1 MWGVTIGGA
10 ILQNELA
17 KHLPQEFLAS
27 LPAGVAFAFSAVPA
41 IKDLPEPTRTDV
53 RRGFAQSI
61 DVIWY
66 VMTAVAVLGLFSSL
80 FMKALPLHTQ
90 MDEKWGLEQEQLKR
104 AAEEEEEAR
113 EDGAGAPM
121 QQITMVDSSSD
132 GKLTDLEKT
141 SNESL
146 RRERSVLPSV

>member
-10 ILQNELA
+10 ILQNELGR
-17 KHLPQEFLAS
+17 HLPEEFLAS

-104 AAEEEEEAR
+104 AEEEQAR
-113 EDGAGAPM
+113 EDGDGAPM
-121 QQITMVDSSSD
+121 QQITMVDSNS
-132 GKLTDLEKT
+132 GKLTDIEKT

-146 RRERSVLPSV
+146 RGERSVLPNV

>member
-10 ILQNELA
+10 ILQNELGR
-17 KHLPQEFLAS
+17 HLPEEFLAS

-104 AAEEEEEAR
+104 AADAEEAR
-113 EDGAGAPM
+113 EEGDGAAM
-121 QQITMVDSSSD
+121 QQITMVDSNS